1 MQTKNWAWKQ
11 EEGGRKGG
19 KEGKVELPIKMSRK
33 NDREQWRSHEGWE
46 KIILEKQDLHDD
58 SQQ

>member
-1 MQTKNWAWKQ
+1 MKA
-11 EEGGRKGG
+11 EEGGWKEG

-46 KIILEKQDLHDD
+46 KIILGKQDLHDD